1 MIAAVVIDTNA
12 YSGFRRGLA
21 PMVAVFRH
29 VPRIVV
35 PLVVAA
41 ELLSGFEAG
50 ARAAR
55 NRAEFSVFL
64 GSRRVA
70 LDQPDLA
77 TAEAYANVYA
87 GLRKR
92 GTPIPTNDLWVAA
105 TAMRLDLPLVTLD
118 AHFGQVHGLR
128 VAASLEPLL
137 GQTAPRAAGA
147 PAPGRPDRRS
157 R

>member
-1 MIAAVVIDTNA
+1 MIAAVAIDTNA

-21 PMVAVFRH
+21 PMVAVLRH

-41 ELLSGFEAG
+41 ELLAGFEAG

-55 NRAEFSVFL
+55 NREEFSTFL
-64 GSRRVA
+64 GSRRVV
-70 LDQPDLA
+70 LDQPDLG
-77 TAEAYANVYA
+77 TAEAYARVYA

-105 TAMRLDLPLVTLD
+105 TAIRLKLPLVTLD
-118 AHFGQVHGLR
+118 GHFAKVEGLR
-128 VAASLEPLL
+128 VAASLEALL
-137 GQTAPRAAGA
+137 A
-147 PAPGRPDRRS
+147 
-157 R
+157 